1 LENQFLGIIVDV
13 DMNRFNFLIYFF
25 ISFVFAST
33 LFADGT
39 YYIGNDEDGVY
50 FQTDNDGGWY
60 VSPEDLKYFT
70 IGENGTYS
78 VKRDRYGTYIVTDKD
93 KKFYMDVEAQQ
104 QLERQI
110 RKFNEAQDKRIRQKE
125 TKVIIKGSQVL
136 VPVILGYRGKEI
148 EALLLLDTGASIIVL
163 HRDIAGKL
171 NIRQAQKTNLLGV
184 DGKAIPAYVAKL
196 NFVSVGPHQKEN
208 IYAGI
213 IEHEGPSFAHQGLLG
228 MNFLQGLDYRIDF
241 KRQVITWKQ

>member
-1 LENQFLGIIVDV
+1 MMLFRLLII
-13 DMNRFNFLIYFF
+13 LF
-25 ISFVFAST
+25 ICYWPFSLYA
-33 LFADGT
+33 AGT
-39 YYIGNDEDGVY
+39 YWIGKDEGGVY
-50 FQTDNDGGWY
+50 FQTDHDGGWY
-60 VSPEDLKYFT
+60 ISREDLKYFK
-70 IGENGTYS
+70 IGEKGAYRISSDRHGTY
-78 VKRDRYGTYIVTDKD
+78 VMTDKG
-93 KKFYMDVEAQQ
+93 KKFYMDVEAKQ

-213 IEHEGPSFAHQGLLG
+213 IEHEGPGFAHQGLLG
-228 MNFLQGLDYRIDF
+228 MNFLHGLDYRIDF

>member
-1 LENQFLGIIVDV
+1 MNSFKIFIIV
-13 DMNRFNFLIYFF
+13 
-25 ISFVFAST
+25 
-33 LFADGT
+33 LFCCLWNSLLHADGT
-39 YYIGNDEDGVY
+39 YYIGEDEGGVY
-50 FQTDNDGGWY
+50 FQTDHDGGWY
-60 VSPEDLKYFT
+60 ISREDLRYFK
-70 IGENGTYS
+70 IGEKGTYRIS
-78 VKRDRYGTYIVTDKD
+78 SDRYGTYIRTDKR

-110 RKFNEAQDKRIRQKE
+110 RKFNAAQDERISQIE
-125 TKVIIKGSQVL
+125 TKVIIKGHQVL

-163 HRDIAGKL
+163 HQDIAGQL
-171 NIRQAQKTNLLGV
+171 NIRQTQKTHFLGV
-184 DGKAIPAYVAKL
+184 DGKAIPAYVATL

-213 IEHEGPSFAHQGLLG
+213 VEHEGPILAHQGLLG
-228 MNFLQGLDYRIDF
+228 MNFLQGLDYQIDF